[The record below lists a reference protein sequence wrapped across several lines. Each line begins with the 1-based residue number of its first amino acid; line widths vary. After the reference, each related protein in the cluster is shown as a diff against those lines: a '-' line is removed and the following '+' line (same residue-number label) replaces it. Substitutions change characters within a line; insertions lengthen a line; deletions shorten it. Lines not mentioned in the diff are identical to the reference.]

1 MSLSR
6 LSKEEI
12 TDLSLI
18 EFVNEMLQE
27 AGEQPI
33 TFDDITSEIEK
44 YHTFTDEEDKFEK
57 LAQLYTD
64 MNIDGNFVN
73 VGANRWSL
81 RAWYPFDKSDED
93 LVIEARQRGELDE
106 FEEEFNYDAEED
118 EFETIEDDLD
128 LDTFAK
134 TADYDSADDSED
146 DDTFKK
152 VAAIDDLDDDLDE
165 EDLEDFEEEEEE
177 V

>member
-18 EFVNEMLQE
+18 NFVNEMLQE

-33 TFDDITSEIEK
+33 TFDDITKEIEK
-44 YHTFTDEEDKFEK
+44 YHTFTNEEDKFEK

-128 LDTFAK
+128 TFAK

-146 DDTFKK
+146 EDTFKK
-152 VAAIDDLDDDLDE
+152 VAVIDDLEDDLDE
-165 EDLEDFEEEEEE
+165 EDLEDFEEDEEEM
-177 V
+177 

>member
-118 EFETIEDDLD
+118 EFETILKTISIHSRRQRTMIQ
-128 LDTFAK
+128 LTTAK
-134 TADYDSADDSED
+134 KMILS
-146 DDTFKK
+146 KK
-152 VAAIDDLDDDLDE
+152 SQPSMISMTISTKKT
-165 EDLEDFEEEEEE
+165 
-177 V
+177 

>member
-6 LSKEEI
+6 LKKEQI
-12 TDLSLI
+12 VDMSLI
-18 EFVNEMLQE
+18 EFVYEMLQE

-33 TFDDITSEIEK
+33 TFDDITSEILK
-44 YHTFTDEEDKFEK
+44 YHTFTDDEDKFEK

-64 MNIDGNFVN
+64 MNIDGNVVN
-73 VGANRWSL
+73 VGGNHWSL
-81 RAWYPFDKSDED
+81 RAWYPFEKSDED

-128 LDTFAK
+128 TLTK
-134 TADYDSADDSED
+134 RNDYDATEED
-146 DDTFKK
+146 EEDAFEK
-152 VAAIDDLDDDLDE
+152 VATIGELEEDLDE
-165 EDLEDFEEEEEE
+165 EDLEEFDSEDEEEN
-177 V
+177 